1 MKRVLKIIGSLLI
14 VILIILALVPF
25 VFQSQIEDV
34 VKRYVNNSVN
44 AQVDWDEVDLSF
56 FKSFPKAQVDING
69 LVIHNNKPFE
79 GETLATA
86 KSISF
91 SIPIKELLKKK
102 ENGAMTINSIKVDE
116 ALLTLKVDSFGNE
129 NFDIAKQNDTTKTP
143 TEFAY
148 DIKDYQINNS
158 AFSYL
163 DESQNLLINIA
174 DLNHSGKGN
183 FSSNASELITES
195 RANVSFSIDST
206 NYLDNNPVKL
216 NATILMDSE
225 NQRYTFKENK
235 GLINQLPLTFKG
247 YVQQLENGQEIDISF
262 ENEESDFKSFLA
274 IMPQQYSKNFNDVES
289 TGEFKVVGNIKGMST
304 EERIPNIDI
313 KIMSDNASFKYPNLP
328 KKVENISM
336 DVAILNTTGNADDTY
351 IDIKN
356 LDFKIDTD
364 RFQTT
369 AVLKDLSGNTIV
381 DAHLNGTINLNNI
394 SQAYPVEFDQQLS
407 GILRANVHTNFDME
421 AINRNAYDRIRNKG
435 TVSITNLVFSPDG
448 APNPIQIDKAEMTLN
463 SGNVTLNSFSS
474 KTGQS
479 DLNATG
485 TIYNLVG
492 FLLGKKGLQGNFNVN
507 SNTLNVADLMVED
520 EPSTD
525 PAETTNSN
533 QKKAGTKIPEFL
545 TCTLNVNANKVIYDD
560 LVLSDVNGTLAVKDQ
575 QASLTNVTSKLFDG
589 ILAVAGNVSTKSDT
603 PVFNMNI
610 GAEGFNVEE
619 SFNNLKLLQNLAPIA
634 KALHGK
640 LNTTI
645 SIKGSLNDEL
655 SPNLQTISG
664 SAFAELLTDVI
675 TPETSKVLQEL
686 GGALNFIDFTKLDL
700 RDFKLNLDFSDG
712 LVHVKPF
719 NVNYKDIKI
728 VASGSHSFDN
738 TMDYKLTLN
747 VPSKY
752 LGSEVNRLIGKI
764 DNNQVNNISIPVTA
778 KLAGTFSNPRVS
790 TDLSSSVS
798 ELTKQLIEIEK
809 EKMINKGTD
818 KIRELIGTMA
828 KKGEQT
834 EKPIEKPRDSIIR
847 DSIPTM
853 PFPTDTTSTT
863 IKKAA
868 EKSVKDVLGGL
879 IKSRKT
885 VKDSTSKN

>member
-44 AQVDWDEVDLSF
+44 AKVDWDEVDLSF

-69 LVIHNNKPFE
+69 LIIHNNKPFE

-91 SIPIKELLKKK
+91 SIPIKELLNKK

-129 NFDIAKQNDTTKTP
+129 NFDIAKQTDTTKTP

-216 NATILMDSE
+216 NATILMDLE

-369 AVLKDLSGNTIV
+369 AVLKDLSGNTTV

-463 SGNVTLNSFSS
+463 SGNVTLNSFSA

-589 ILAVAGNVSTKSDT
+589 ILAVAGSVSTKSDT

-778 KLAGTFSNPRVS
+778 NLTGTFSNPRVS

-818 KIRELIGTMA
+818 KMRELIGTMA

-847 DSIPTM
+847 DSIPSM
-853 PFPTDTTSTT
+853 PFPTDTTSTA

-885 VKDSTSKN
+885 VKDTTSKN